1 MCPHPHPQSLPSAQ
15 PAPWPA
21 SLLGG
26 RSVLAVT
33 HQGPQASAPTQ
44 ATGPSHCEQVRP
56 GKPSHHLGPAARW
69 PELSGQVGTL
79 GRRVLG
85 DQVAP
90 VTLRPA
96 PSVRPSAEFLALLPC
111 HPAWAL
117 VPSVFCQHLWD
128 QPVGRWASAFPRKAR
143 LSSLQPSQ

>member
-44 ATGPSHCEQVRP
+44 AAAPSHCEQVRP

-90 VTLRPA
+90 VTLRPT
-96 PSVRPSAEFLALLPC
+96 PSVRP
-111 HPAWAL
+111 
-117 VPSVFCQHLWD
+117 
-128 QPVGRWASAFPRKAR
+128 
-143 LSSLQPSQ
+143 LSSWPSCPATPPGPLSPACSVSTCGTSLWGAGRQRFRGKPA